1 MEQRARGNGRLSDLG
16 DDRERHLRPL
26 LAGRGLA
33 IMIMER
39 CGLSGGRLSDLGDA
53 RVRYLRLL
61 LTGRSMAIM
70 DRCGLGM
77 MERCGLGGVGLMVR
91 RLELLLPGCTLGMM
105 ERCGLAGGRVCDLR
119 EGRPRPLGLG
129 LVTLVECGRNLLLVD
144 GKTETAV
151 KGIVGVHG

>member
-39 CGLSGGRLSDLGDA
+39 RGLSGGRLSDLGDA

-70 DRCGLGM
+70 DRCGLG
-77 MERCGLGGVGLMVR
+77 GVGLMVR
-91 RLELLLPGCTLGMM
+91 RLELLLPGCALGMM
-105 ERCGLAGGRVCDLR
+105 ERCDLAGGRVCDLG
-119 EGRPRPLGLG
+119 EGRPRPRGLG
-129 LVTLVECGRNLLLVD
+129 LVALVECGRNLLLVD

-151 KGIVGVHG
+151 NGTVGVHG